1 MQISLLNEL
10 LRKIGLISDSVEEG
24 IGEVSEATEENAD
37 VVVADEEPP
46 EELPTAEQVV
56 DGDLAELKETFPE
69 MTEADSITE
78 INNPTRYAALRDLGL
93 SATEA
98 YLATSKRGSPD
109 NRSHLTSGIPGS
121 AKAPSMGM
129 TRAQMEEARTIF
141 RGMSDAE
148 IQKLY
153 QKVIK

>member
-10 LRKIGLISDSVEEG
+10 LRKVGLISDSEAEK
-24 IGEVSEATEENAD
+24 IDEVSEITKESTD
-37 VVVADEEPP
+37 VMSAEEEPS

-56 DGDLAELKETFPE
+56 DGDLAELKEAFPE
-69 MTEADSITE
+69 MAEADSIIE

-98 YLATSKRGSPD
+98 YLATSKKVTPD

-121 AKAPSMGM
+121 AKAPCMGM